1 MWTVP
6 FNGFHHAGNG
16 EVDNTRKEELSR
28 GLEAAGGQVSQRPV
42 PQVSV
47 GETPSLEGSGGQ
59 ASQRPAPPPRIVET
73 PR

>member
-1 MWTVP
+1 LWIVP
-6 FNGFHHAGNG
+6 FNGFHHAGGG
-16 EVDNTRKEELSR
+16 EVDRTRKEELSR

-47 GETPSLEGSGGQ
+47 GEPSGLEGAGGRV
-59 ASQRPAPPPRIVET
+59 SQRPGPQLDIGET

>member
-1 MWTVP
+1 MWIVP
-6 FNGFHHAGNG
+6 FNGFHHAGS
-16 EVDNTRKEELSR
+16 EEADNRRKEEVSR

-47 GETPSLEGSGGQ
+47 DETPSLEGSGGQ
-59 ASQRPAPPPRIVET
+59 VSQRPAPPLGIVET